1 MVPVA
6 LNVRVKCGAA
16 AAAESCDRVER
27 VMMMAESRKLCG
39 ELEGGSEIG
48 LLQKRRRTDGGCA
61 SGVFSAPS
69 VPRFLPRHS
78 RAPLD
83 NNMDP
88 LLSFRVGLR
97 PLICYGHAP
106 HRFITPNAHVL

>member
-48 LLQKRRRTDGGCA
+48 LLQKRRRGH
-61 SGVFSAPS
+61 VR
-69 VPRFLPRHS
+69 RFLRAFGTALTVFPRHS

-88 LLSFRVGLR
+88 LLSFRR
-97 PLICYGHAP
+97 
-106 HRFITPNAHVL
+106 